1 MNTGG
6 FFTSDEIHK
15 FRALNVNPFIAI
27 TKPSLNAGWLYFLG
41 AETYHLASVV
51 L

>member
-1 MNTGG
+1 MA
-6 FFTSDEIHK
+6 DKRHK
-15 FRALNVNPFIAI
+15 FGTLNLNRVIAI
-27 TKPSLNAGWLYFLG
+27 TKPSLCAGWLYFLG